1 MNQTKIID
9 FVERVGATFVMT
21 FVSLASVT
29 TLGDMTQLKA
39 AGIAAALSA
48 GKFAAV
54 QAQMF
59 LAKTPQPT
67 PPAA

>member
-1 MNQTKIID
+1 MKMNRAKLID
-9 FVERVGATFVMT
+9 FVERVGATFVVT

-29 TLGDMTQLKA
+29 TLSDMTQLKA
-39 AGIAAALSA
+39 ASIAAALSA

-59 LAKTPQPT
+59 LNASSKS
-67 PPAA
+67 